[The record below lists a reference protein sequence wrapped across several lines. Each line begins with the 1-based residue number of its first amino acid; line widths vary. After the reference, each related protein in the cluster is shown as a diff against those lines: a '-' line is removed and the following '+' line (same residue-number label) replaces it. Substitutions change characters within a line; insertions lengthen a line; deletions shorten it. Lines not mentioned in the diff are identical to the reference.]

1 MNVKT
6 IIILV
11 LVILL
16 IYGVYVYIIKASTSQ
31 ILKIQDA
38 TKTTSIPN
46 SKLLAGATDNYTY
59 SMWIYVS
66 DFNYNYGY
74 NKSILRRRTRGRDNS
89 LTGSPYV
96 YLNKTLNN
104 LTVAIDVNKN
114 RQIEKKLCTIKNIP
128 LQSWVNVIVTLDT
141 RSLDIYVN
149 GKLRRTCIFQH
160 IPIGYNPAS
169 DLEICG
175 KDPNDYNSKS
185 GFQGNIGN
193 VEFIPDKVSPVQ
205 AFNIYK
211 RGMSGLSSHLSFDYK
226 IKGVLMKNNKQI
238 GSVSF

>member
-1 MNVKT
+1 MNIKT

-16 IYGVYVYIIKASTSQ
+16 IYGVYVYIIKSSGSQ

-38 TKTTSIPN
+38 TKTISIPN
-46 SKLLAGATDNYTY
+46 SKLLGGPTDNYTY

-66 DFNYNYGY
+66 DFTYNYGY
-74 NKSILRRRTRGRDNS
+74 NKSILRRQTRGHGSNS
-89 LTGSPYV
+89 TGSPYV

-104 LTVAIDVNKN
+104 LTVALDINKN
-114 RQIEKKLCTIKNIP
+114 RRAEKKLCTIKNIP
-128 LQSWVNVIVTLDT
+128 LQTWVNVIVTLDT
-141 RSLDIYVN
+141 RSLDVYVN
-149 GKLRRTCIFQH
+149 GKLRKTCIFQH

-169 DLEICG
+169 NLIICG
-175 KDPNDYNSKS
+175 KDPSDSNSKS

-205 AFNIYK
+205 AYNIYK
-211 RGMSGLSSHLSFDYK
+211 QGMSGLSSHLNFDYK

-238 GSVSF
+238 GSVSL